1 MIAACH
7 LKVAAAEETAAAAA
21 AIDLHI
27 IGSVKRR
34 GNSAELALACLHQ
47 LCFVP
52 SCLAHHLTFLLA
64 SI

>member
-7 LKVAAAEETAAAAA
+7 LKVAAAEEIAAVAA

-47 LCFVP
+47 LESVFPFALCQVV
-52 SCLAHHLTFLLA
+52 
-64 SI
+64 